1 MAVLLRHSGLVGNML
16 GIHSM
21 HFANGKRAL
30 LGRLSASEDD
40 ERPPPDNEI
49 ALQPEHQNGSQ
60 TSLEGDEKKPK
71 SYTIWAPAPHYGS
84 MDDF

>member
-1 MAVLLRHSGLVGNML
+1 
-16 GIHSM
+16 M

-30 LGRLSASEDD
+30 LGRLSTSEDD

-60 TSLEGDEKKPK
+60 ASLEGDEKKPK
-71 SYTIWAPAPHYGS
+71 SYTI
-84 MDDF
+84 